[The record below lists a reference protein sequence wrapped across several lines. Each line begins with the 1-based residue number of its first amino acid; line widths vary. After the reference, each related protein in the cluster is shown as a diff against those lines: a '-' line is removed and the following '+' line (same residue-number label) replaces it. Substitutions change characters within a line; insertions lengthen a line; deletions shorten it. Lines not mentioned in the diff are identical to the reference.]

1 MDTLNQD
8 IVIRVRSEYQDLQ
21 NLQNKL
27 EQLKSQFKSISK
39 GRVDFGL
46 KKMIRTS
53 ADPIREAT
61 KELEIA
67 QKNLEKAQNKYRGAV
82 VSGADPT
89 KYKQNVADA
98 KSRLMSVIKT
108 IEHTKELS
116 AIEERI
122 TAQYNEQKQYFDKMN
137 SAQKALAQVMLS
149 LDPARKKMAE
159 LQAEMN
165 SLQEKFINLNMA
177 GKDTKE
183 TENAIKKV
191 YKQMQKLNESTKKT
205 SNRVAVLWGRIKNIA
220 IYRTIRRTLQI
231 IFQTITK
238 GFERVTELN
247 KDAEQLALRLKADYN
262 LLATAI
268 GVTLYTVLKSFISQ
282 VDDLTDTL
290 INYINAFNRGI
301 AVVSGQDKYLK
312 VVRKDIDAINNSVNN
327 LSFDKFEALTKG
339 NENTNGVG
347 LVETVV
353 GENPS
358 QVEAEMEGLVKLL
371 SGAFDAIKPILQSVL
386 YVAGEIL
393 KIILKILKTGIIQF
407 IVDLSAKII
416 EVVDNAG
423 LLKALIVSLIALA
436 IITKIKGVTTAIVA
450 MTASMKA
457 LVAGVLIFLAT
468 FTFVDS
474 LLDSFSGT
482 AKMVVSAVLM
492 IVGALVAVYTAIQLV
507 KHAWTGFGA
516 IALAVASGAVALAGL
531 KGLVEV
537 ASEPPALAYANGG
550 IPEKSELFYMNENG
564 VPEALVNTGGTQTN
578 VINIDQLSEGM
589 RRGFTQAIYE
599 TGLMDAMQT
608 RLVLDGNSVNDN
620 AFARAIFPALKT
632 ESRRRGG
639 NQL

>member
-1 MDTLNQD
+1 MADFNENININVKSDTKQAVRD
-8 IVIRVRSEYQDLQ
+8 INAFNES
-21 NLQNKL
+21 
-27 EQLKSQFKSISK
+27 
-39 GRVDFGL
+39 L
-46 KKMIRTS
+46 KKMQSTMQKTEVSTRSINKWVKQLENV
-53 ADPIREAT
+53 ANPIEFANKQMDRLNKKLT
-61 KELEIA
+61 
-67 QKNLEKAQNKYRGAV
+67 KAQSGVEVKRITKDQVALMTATGQSKNFQSAYRQE
-82 VSGADPT
+82 SGIIKAQQALAEFERRLDPT
-89 KYKQNVADA
+89 KQKLYQLEQILNQNRQKFVELASSGRNTGA
-98 KSRLMSVIKT
+98 VEKS
-108 IEHTKELS
+108 
-116 AIEERI
+116 
-122 TAQYNEQKQYFDKMN
+122 
-137 SAQKALAQVMLS
+137 
-149 LDPARKKMAE
+149 
-159 LQAEMN
+159 
-165 SLQEKFINLNMA
+165 
-177 GKDTKE
+177 
-183 TENAIKKV
+183 IKKV
-191 YKQMQKLNESTKKT
+191 TAQMQKLEESTKKT
-205 SNRVAVLWGRIKNIA
+205 SNKFAVLWGRIKNIA
-220 IYRTIRRTLQI
+220 VYRTIRRTIQI

-238 GFERVTELN
+238 GFQRVTELN
-247 KDAEQLALRLKADYN
+247 KDAEKLALRLKADYN

-268 GVTLYTVLKSFISQ
+268 GVTLYTVLKSFTSQ

-312 VVRKDIDAINNSVNN
+312 VVRKDIDAINRSVNN
-327 LSFDKFEALTKG
+327 LSFDKFESLTKG

-353 GENPS
+353 GENPT

-371 SGAFDAIKPILQSVL
+371 SGAFDAIKPILQSAL

-393 KIILKILKTGIIQF
+393 KIISTILRTGIIQF
-407 IVDLSAKII
+407 IVDLSAKVI
-416 EVVDNAG
+416 EVTDNAG

-436 IITKIKGVTTAIVA
+436 IITKINAVITAIVA
-450 MTASMKA
+450 MTASIKA

-537 ASEPPALAYANGG
+537 ASEPPAVAYANGG

-564 VPEALVNTGGTQTN
+564 VPEALVNTGGSQTN

-589 RRGFTQAIYE
+589 RRGFVQAIYD
-599 TGLMDAMQT
+599 TGLIDAMET
-608 RLVLDGNSVNDN
+608 RLVVDGSSVNDN